1 MSLIR
6 LGFVGVIAGAL
17 LTSPAQAETPLEYFD
32 PASNWVMDYGE
43 DSCALRRAYADAEG
57 RTVYVDMR
65 QVAPGTWL
73 TFTVFSEDLERMPE
87 EVRYRFEPDDE
98 NSDVGFAFALDFG
111 ETARGF
117 RFSGDYLRKEER
129 PDDWEDY
136 QNVDP
141 SILAAREAEV
151 SAMVILEGFE
161 DSILLRTGSLTGPMQ
176 AMRACLDDLMSGLG
190 VDPEVQRTL
199 SRRAEPVNDISIS
212 QNLGADFP
220 RAMIRD
226 RQSATMQVR
235 LVVGPDGR
243 VSDCSIIGIVGP
255 PDYGEAACGSFSRYA
270 RFEPALD
277 ADGNPVATLWNTDL
291 SYWTR

>member
-6 LGFVGVIAGAL
+6 IGLVGVMAGAVL
-17 LTSPAQAETPLEYFD
+17 CHPARAETPVEHFE

-43 DSCALRRAYADAEG
+43 ESCSLRRAYMDEAG
-57 RTVYVDMR
+57 RTVYVDMS
-65 QVAPGTWL
+65 QVGPGSRL
-73 TFTVFSEDLERMPE
+73 TFTVFSEDVERMPE

-98 NSDVGFAFALDFG
+98 TTDVFSFALDFG
-111 ETARGF
+111 ETARGI
-117 RFSGDYLRKEER
+117 RFAGDYLRKDER
-129 PDDWEDY
+129 PDDFDDY
-136 QNVDP
+136 QNIDTSV
-141 SILAAREAEV
+141 LVAREAEV
-151 SAMVILEGFE
+151 SDMVILEGFE
-161 DSILLRTGSLTGPMQ
+161 DSILLRTGSLAGPMQ

-199 SRRAEPVNDISIS
+199 SRRAEPVNYVSIS
-212 QNLGADFP
+212 QDLYADFP

-226 RQSATMQVR
+226 RESATMQVR

-243 VSDCSIIGIVGP
+243 VSDCRFIGLVGP

-270 RFEPALD
+270 RFKPALD

-291 SYWTR
+291 SYFTR